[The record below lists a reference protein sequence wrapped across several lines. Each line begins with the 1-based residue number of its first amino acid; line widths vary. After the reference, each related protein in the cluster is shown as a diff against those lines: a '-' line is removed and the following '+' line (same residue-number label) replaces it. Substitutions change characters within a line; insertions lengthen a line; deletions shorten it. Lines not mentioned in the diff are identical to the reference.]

1 MTEATAKSMETA
13 VNLSL
18 ERYLGNTI
26 RELRQQHG
34 LTIAEVADRVG
45 PSRGMLSKVG
55 NAQTTTSIESLA

>member
-18 ERYLGNTI
+18 ERYLGDTI

-34 LTIAEVADRVG
+34 LTIA
-45 PSRGMLSKVG
+45 
-55 NAQTTTSIESLA
+55 